1 MNWEAF
7 GAIGEVIGATAVVVS
22 LIYVSL
28 QVRAGLRGLQT
39 TTRDSVFKSLIDWNL
54 TVMGDPRLA
63 WIFQSGSKDFDSLS
77 GEERARYTHLMYGFY
92 KIFENI
98 YLHHVEGI
106 VPSEIWEPNKK
117 MLTVY
122 ATQPG
127 GRMYWEARRG
137 AYDPR
142 FIEVLEGLSPGPLPA
157 GHVLSKLDSD
167 PDS

>member
-39 TTRDSVFKSLIDWNL
+39 TTRDSVFKSLVDWNL

-63 WIFQSGSKDFDSLS
+63 WIFQSGSKDFDSLT
-77 GEERARYTHLMYGFY
+77 GEERARYTHIMYGFY
-92 KIFENI
+92 KVFENI

-106 VPSEIWEPNKK
+106 VPPEIWEPNKK

-142 FIEVLEGLSPGPLPA
+142 FIEVLERLSPGPLPA
-157 GHVLSKLDSD
+157 GHVLSKLEDDSD
-167 PDS
+167 S